1 MWRVIMEYQKQIH
14 EYLQIH
20 KNQII
25 EDLKKLVKIPS
36 VRDKAQENAP
46 FGKDCACVLKYI
58 QELYQANGFET
69 ELDEQGGYLLSYY
82 GQGEKSVGLFAHAD
96 VVDAGEDWIH
106 TKPFEPVEKD
116 GFLIGRGVL
125 DDKSAVIMSLYIL
138 KLIKDINIPFK
149 SKLICFTGS
158 NEETGMQDMQ
168 NYLKKHN
175 APDFSLVADTAFPLY
190 RGNKGILRCEVKANS
205 PLEDILYIQGGKA
218 MNITL
223 GQAEMALRFTDEIY
237 KWLNERISNRIKL
250 RIDNDKIIL
259 HATGISKHGALPE
272 GSVNAGWLLAN
283 LLKDCPF
290 ICENDKN
297 QMQFLSCA
305 LSDIYGEKLGIA
317 NEDPDFGKLTC
328 SNGIIKTENKKI
340 FFTLDMRI
348 GKTVN
353 LANVKKTLRQNFLR
367 QDFKI
372 DFSVERP
379 ANITAEDNPYIQI
392 CLNTYK
398 EFTGNKNAKTRI
410 NAGGTYAMQLPCA
423 AEIGTTTVWG
433 CPTAMPCGH
442 GGAHQPDECINIDGF
457 LEAIELTTLMILA
470 CDK

>member
-1 MWRVIMEYQKQIH
+1 
-14 EYLQIH
+14 
-20 KNQII
+20 
-25 EDLKKLVKIPS
+25 
-36 VRDKAQENAP
+36 
-46 FGKDCACVLKYI
+46 
-58 QELYQANGFET
+58 
-69 ELDEQGGYLLSYY
+69 
-82 GQGEKSVGLFAHAD
+82 
-96 VVDAGEDWIH
+96 
-106 TKPFEPVEKD
+106 
-116 GFLIGRGVL
+116 
-125 DDKSAVIMSLYIL
+125 MSLYIL

-175 APDFSLVADTAFPLY
+175 APNFSLVADTAFPLY
-190 RGNKGILRCEVKANS
+190 RGNKGILRCEIKANS

-218 MNITL
+218 MNIVL

-237 KWLNERISNRIKL
+237 RWLNERISNRIKL

-272 GSVNAGWLLAN
+272 GSINAGWLLAN

-317 NEDPDFGKLTC
+317 SEDPDFGKLTC

-340 FFTLDMRI
+340 FFTLDMRV

-353 LANVKKTLRQNFLR
+353 LEQVKKTLRQNFLR
-367 QDFKI
+367 RDFRI

-398 EFTGNKNAKTRI
+398 EFTGDTKAQTRI

-457 LEAIELTTLMILA
+457 LEAIELTALMVLA
-470 CDK
+470 CDKVEG